1 MEKAAP
7 GSAVMEIYAVKGEE
21 PALTQV
27 KATVGP
33 YLLNSLVAMNFSTR
47 TMGSG
52 QFKHVV
58 AALVDMGAK
67 VNTGDMREVESM
79 LTSQAAALN
88 LMFGDLATRAAQNIG
103 KPEYFEAFQR
113 YFNLALKAQNQSRM
127 TLETLCA
134 IKNPPVVFAKQA
146 NIANGPQQVNNNL
159 VARAKAENQ
168 PTKLLEQTDEIRM
181 DTGTP
186 CQAGKGHSA
195 MATVDAVNGAKV

>member
-1 MEKAAP
+1 
-7 GSAVMEIYAVKGEE
+7 MEILDAVKGEE

-67 VNTGDMREVESM
+67 VNKGDMKQVEQM

-88 LMFGDLATRAAQNIG
+88 MMFADLATRAAQNMG

-113 YFNLALKAQNQSRM
+113 YFNLALKAQNQCRM
-127 TLETLCA
+127 TLETLSA
-134 IKNPPVVFAKQA
+134 IKNPPVVYAKQA
-146 NIANGPQQVNNNL
+146 NIANGPQQVNNGTGP
-159 VARAKAENQ
+159 VTHARETEKS
-168 PTKLLEQTDEIRM
+168 PTKLLEQTNEIRM
-181 DTGTP
+181 DTGAPRET
-186 CQAGKGHSA
+186 CGGHSS